1 MLTIKDIAKLAG
13 VSQATVS
20 KALNNRPDIGLVT
33 KSKILEIVKEVQ
45 FSPDAFAKSL
55 KNRCSENIG
64 VIFGRVTSPLS
75 GNPFFSKVLEG
86 IEAEIA
92 VNNFNLILQIL
103 YNRYTDQ
110 LPKMVRERRVEGLI
124 LVGIFDKRFID
135 AITEKNIP
143 IVFVDPKENMPHFT
157 QILID
162 NEQGALLA
170 TQYLINAGHE
180 RIGFISGDTARMSF
194 RQRFEGYRK
203 ALIYNGIELRDN
215 FVKTGGIEKGYE
227 HVKKLL
233 MHESLTAIFAANDIN
248 AIYGYKAIHEMGLRI
263 PDDISIIGFD
273 DIELAKISSPPLT
286 TIRVYKEE
294 LGSIAV
300 RTLLRII
307 KKEIHETATMVVIPV
322 KLIERKS
329 VKIHQAKNSLKRTR

>member
-33 KSKILEIVKEVQ
+33 KSKILEIVKELQ

-55 KNRCSENIG
+55 KNRYSENIG
-64 VIFGRVTSPLS
+64 VVFSRFASPLS

-92 VNNFNLILQIL
+92 INNFNLILQIM
-103 YNRYTDQ
+103 YNKSSDQ
-110 LPKMVRERRVEGLI
+110 MPKMVRERQVEGLI
-124 LVGIFDKRFID
+124 LVGIFDNPLLDTIIK
-135 AITEKNIP
+135 KNIP
-143 IVFVDPKENMPHFT
+143 TVFVDPKESMSNFN

-162 NEQGALLA
+162 NEHGAFMA
-170 TQYLINAGHE
+170 TQYLINAGHR
-180 RIGFISGDTARMSF
+180 RIGFISGDLARMSF
-194 RQRFEGYRK
+194 NQRYEGYQK
-203 ALIYNGIELRDN
+203 AMRYNGIDVNENL
-215 FVKTGGIEKGYE
+215 VKTGGNEKGYD
-227 HVKKLL
+227 HVRKL
-233 MHESLTAIFAANDIN
+233 MTHEKPTAIFAANDIN
-248 AIYGYKAIHEMGLRI
+248 AIYGYQAIHEMKMRI

-273 DIELAKISSPPLT
+273 DIELSKMSLPPLT

-300 RTLLRII
+300 RILLRII
-307 KKEIHETATMVVIPV
+307 KRETNEQTTTTVVPV

-329 VKIHQAKNSLKRTR
+329 VRKIETSV